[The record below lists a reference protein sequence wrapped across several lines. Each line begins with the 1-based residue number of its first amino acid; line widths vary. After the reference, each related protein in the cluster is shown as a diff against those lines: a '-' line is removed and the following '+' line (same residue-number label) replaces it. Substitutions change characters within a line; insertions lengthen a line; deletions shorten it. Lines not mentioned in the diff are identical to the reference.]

1 MILKSFGCSFI
12 FGTDLADDGRN
23 GPYARGS
30 KLTWPALLA
39 QELGYTYQT
48 HARPGSGNLQ
58 ILERMLNQCNIDES
72 AVFVIGWTYI
82 DRFDYLRNNYERW
95 PGTPWKTILPLEED
109 ALTKTYYKQLNSQLQ
124 DKLCSLIYIK
134 TAIDTLLQKKI
145 PFVMTYVDPLIFET
159 EWHCSP
165 AVAELQNYVKPYM
178 TTFEGKT
185 FLEFTRINNFP
196 ISSTAHPLEQAHQA
210 ASQVIKSYN
219 LL

>member
-39 QELGYTYQT
+39 QELGHTYQT
-48 HARPGSGNLQ
+48 YARPGSGNLQ
-58 ILERMLNQCNIDES
+58 ILERMLNQCSIDEP
-72 AVFVIGWTYI
+72 AVFVIGWTFI
-82 DRFDYLRNNYERW
+82 DRFDYLRTDYERW
-95 PGTPWKTILPLEED
+95 PGAPWKTILPLEED
-109 ALTKTYYKQLNSQLQ
+109 DLAKTYYKKLNSQLQ

-165 AVAELQNYVKPYM
+165 TVAELQNYVKPYM

>member
-1 MILKSFGCSFI
+1 MKLKSFGCSFV
-12 FGTDLADDGRN
+12 FGSDLADAGQN
-23 GPYARGS
+23 GMYVLGS
-30 KLTWPALLA
+30 KFTWQALLA
-39 QELGYTYQT
+39 KDLGYAYQT
-48 HARPGSGNLQ
+48 YARPGSGNLQ
-58 ILERMLNQCNIDES
+58 ILERMLDQCCVDEPS
-72 AVFVIGWTYI
+72 VFVIGWTYI
-82 DRFDYLRNNYERW
+82 DRFDYLRRDKEKW
-95 PGTPWKTILPLEED
+95 PGVPWTTVLPNEQNE
-109 ALTKTYYKQLNSQLQ
+109 LTEMYYKYFHSQLQ

-134 TAIDTLLQKKI
+134 TAIDTLKQKNI
-145 PFVMTYVDPLIFET
+145 RFIMTYIDPLIFET

-165 AVAELQNYVKPYM
+165 TVTELQNYVKPYM

>member
-30 KLTWPALLA
+30 NLSWPALLA
-39 QELGYTYQT
+39 KDLGYVYQT
-48 HARPGSGNLQ
+48 YARPGSGNLQ
-58 ILERMLNQCNIDES
+58 ILERMLNQCCVDEP

-82 DRFDYLRNNYERW
+82 DRFDYLKKDYEQW
-95 PGTPWKTILPLEED
+95 PGSPWKTVLPLEEND
-109 ALTKTYYKQLNSQLQ
+109 LAKTYYKHLNSQLQ

-134 TAIDTLLQKKI
+134 TAIDTLQQKKI
-145 PFVMTYVDPLIFET
+145 PFVMTYIDPLIFET
-159 EWHCSP
+159 EWHCNP

-178 TTFEGKT
+178 TTFEGRT
-185 FLEFTRINNFP
+185 FLEFTRSNGFP
-196 ISSTAHPLEQAHQA
+196 ISSTSHPLEQAHQA